1 MATMRAVDI
10 QGGVGDATKLFIN
23 DQSPVPELKDGEL
36 LVKVKAFGLNR
47 MDLMQRQGMYPLPP
61 QAPKTLGV
69 EFSGTVEKVSGD
81 VGDFKVN
88 DAVFGLAYGGAYAE
102 YIAVN
107 AKMCIHKPKEVS
119 WVQAAG
125 IPEVWITATQALWT
139 VGRFKPG
146 MRVLIH
152 AGASGVG
159 IAAVQLAKHAG
170 AAAVY
175 VTAGS
180 DEKIKFC
187 VEQLGADAGFNYK
200 TQNFAEEIMKATENK
215 GVDLIVDP
223 VGQTHFQKDI
233 DCAARDGAI
242 VVLAMMSGPVAKE
255 VNIGP
260 ILFKRLRI
268 EGTTLRSRDL
278 EYQRA
283 LRDKVVE
290 EALPG
295 IVDGSLKVFV
305 DKVFDWTDIIEAH
318 KHMESNDSQGKII
331 CTTNYYKEE

>member
-1 MATMRAVDI
+1 MTTMRAVDI
-10 QGGVGDATKLFIN
+10 QGGIGDATKLFIN
-23 DQSPVPELKDGEL
+23 DQSPIPELKDGEL

-69 EFSGTVEKVSGD
+69 EFSGTVEKVSGG
-81 VGDFKVN
+81 VEDFKVN

-107 AKMCIHKPKEVS
+107 AKMCIHKPKDVS
-119 WVQAAG
+119 WEQAAG

-139 VGRFKPG
+139 VGGFKPG
-146 MRVLIH
+146 MRVLMH

-187 VEQLGADAGFNYK
+187 VEKLGADAGFNYK
-200 TQNFAEEIMKATENK
+200 TQNFAEEIMKVTENK
-215 GVDLIVDP
+215 GVDLIIDP

-295 IVDGSLKVFV
+295 IIDGSLKVFV
-305 DKVFDWTDIIEAH
+305 DKVFDWNDIIAAH

-331 CTTNYYKEE
+331 CTTDYFKED